1 MGFKLD
7 LSPAYF
13 APVTLTMLDAN
24 GALQRHVF
32 DAQFN
37 RLDETALEAMQ
48 KRMASGQLD
57 DNSLLDEVMCGWRG
71 ITDASDKAI
80 DYSSQARRSVCAKA
94 PGMRVALVTAYF
106 ASLDPKA
113 SAHLSEKN

>member
-13 APVTLTMLDAN
+13 APVSLPLLDAN
-24 GALQRHVF
+24 GTLQRHVF
-32 DAQFN
+32 DAQFK
-37 RLDETALEAMQ
+37 RLDETELEAMQ
-48 KRMASGQLD
+48 RRMDSGQLD
-57 DNSLLDEVMCGWRG
+57 DNRLLDEVMCGWRG
-71 ITDASDKAI
+71 ITDAADKAI
-80 DYSSQARRSVCAKA
+80 EYDARARRMVCAKA
-94 PGMRVALVTAYF
+94 PGMRSALVTAYF